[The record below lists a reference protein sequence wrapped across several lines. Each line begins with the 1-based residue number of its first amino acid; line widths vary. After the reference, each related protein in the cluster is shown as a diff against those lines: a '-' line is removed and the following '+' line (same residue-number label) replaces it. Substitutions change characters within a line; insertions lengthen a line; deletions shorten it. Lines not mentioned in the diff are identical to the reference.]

1 MTTRRLTLVVEDD
14 PSLFRAMASELRTM
28 GFDVLGAATY
38 DAALDH
44 LETRVPHLICVDVG
58 LPIQSGYELCEH
70 IRGPLGLDVPILV
83 TADSGGVDDMA
94 NAEAAGASAF
104 LKKPFTMRQLASYVL
119 LLIGPAPREL
129 LRGPR
134 ISP

>member
-14 PSLFRAMASELRTM
+14 PSLFRAMASELRRM

-44 LETRVPHLICVDVG
+44 LEARVPHLICVDVG

-129 LRGPR
+129 PRGPR